1 MKGQGLPI
9 NTIVLGALALLVLV
23 LIAAAFIPSVGKFF
37 KGMLGISK
45 SVEADE
51 ATIQA
56 FSQSCDQICEQMDG
70 QYTAAQ
76 LPSVILSSS
85 GWAGK
90 TLKLY
95 PADKC
100 ATLERCFYQGSNEN
114 GCEPGKGSF
123 GQFAKSGYIERVA
136 KKCTVTVNDACSQ
149 CVIEGTGEGEVKIT
163 CYGCSGSSVGT
174 GTCTWTSPSNPNQW
188 SC

>member
-70 QYTAAQ
+70 QYSHDQ
-76 LPSVILSSS
+76 LSSVVSSSS

-90 TLKLY
+90 TLRLY

-114 GCEPGKGSF
+114 GCDPTKGY

-136 KKCTVTVNDACSQ
+136 KKCTVTTTDGCT
-149 CVIEGTGEGEVKIT
+149 CVIQGETDANGPTGYFEIVCNCAGQTYTYK
-163 CYGCSGSSVGT
+163 SS
-174 GTCTWTSPSNPNQW
+174 SNKWNE
-188 SC
+188 